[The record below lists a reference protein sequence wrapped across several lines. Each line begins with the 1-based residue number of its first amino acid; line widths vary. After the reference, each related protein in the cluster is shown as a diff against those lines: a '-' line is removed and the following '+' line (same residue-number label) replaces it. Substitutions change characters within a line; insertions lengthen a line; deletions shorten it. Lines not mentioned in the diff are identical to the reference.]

1 MQNHVEKCYIMHFY
15 NIGNSLTLPSTISS
29 IRKLRSVLLNS
40 TIPSTAILKSDI
52 MLSTTSIN
60 RYSLVQYQTK
70 EYYHLKYALYNITH

>member
-52 MLSTTSIN
+52 MLSAT
-60 RYSLVQYQTK
+60 
-70 EYYHLKYALYNITH
+70 